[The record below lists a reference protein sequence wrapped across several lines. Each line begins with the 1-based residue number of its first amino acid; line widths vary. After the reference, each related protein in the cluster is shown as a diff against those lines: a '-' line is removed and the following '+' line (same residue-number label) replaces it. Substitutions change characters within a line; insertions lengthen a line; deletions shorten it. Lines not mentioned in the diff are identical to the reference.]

1 MKYPFGIIS
10 DTHNHNFSSF
20 ATILPN
26 GLNSRL
32 DYTLAE
38 IQRAGEEVLKQGGD
52 TLFHTGDLFHVRGN
66 VCPSVQNPTK
76 ALFEE
81 LTEKGLNIILL
92 AGNHDLE
99 SESASDLHNASTILD
114 SINGVEVVSSRW
126 VYRSVCKVAMLPW
139 FESLDELRT
148 NVAELIAE
156 ISARGDLSSYEL
168 MLHAPLN
175 GVIPGMPDIG
185 LTPEEVM
192 EWGFKRVF
200 FGHYHNHKSFEDKVF
215 SVGATT
221 HQTWGDIGSLAGFLI
236 VGEDK
241 VTHHKTLAPNFVA
254 ITGEDFEDM
263 DAMLLMEKVV
273 DNFVRLDLGLV
284 SVETIEKCKKYL
296 MDMGARGVIVRAT
309 KKSEASRVDSLGTGA
324 TAGSVDSLEDAT
336 CKWIDSNLDGEE
348 DPDVIGQAKLIA
360 MNALSTVEE

>member
-1 MKYPFGIIS
+1 MKYPYGIIS

-20 ATILPN
+20 ATILEN

-38 IQRAGEEVLKQGGD
+38 IQRAGEEVLKQGGN

-76 ALFEE
+76 ALFEQ
-81 LTEKGLNIILL
+81 LTAKGLNIVLL

-114 SINGVEVVSSRW
+114 SIKGVTVVSEPIISPTNKL
-126 VYRSVCKVAMLPW
+126 VMIPW
-139 FESLDELRT
+139 FESLESLRDK
-148 NVAELIAE
+148 VEELIMTITPE
-156 ISARGDLSSYEL
+156 GIPSEYEL

-200 FGHYHNHKSFEDKVF
+200 FGHYHNHKNFKDKVF

-236 VGEDK
+236 VSEDK
-241 VTHHKTLAPNFVA
+241 VVHHKTLAPNFVA

-263 DAMLLMEKVV
+263 DTMLLMEKVV
-273 DNFVRLDLGLV
+273 DNFVRLDLGVV
-284 SVETIEKCKKYL
+284 SNEAIEKCKKYL
-296 MDMGARGVIVRAT
+296 LDMGARGVIVRAT
-309 KKSEASRVDSLGTGA
+309 KKTEASRVDSLGTGA

-336 CKWIDSNLDGEE
+336 CKWIDANLDGEE

>member
-1 MKYPFGIIS
+1 MKYPYGIIS

-32 DYTLAE
+32 EYTLAE
-38 IQRAGEEVLKQGGD
+38 IERAGLEVLKQGGD
-52 TLFHTGDLFHVRGN
+52 TLFHAGDLFHVRGS

-81 LTEKGLNIILL
+81 LGAKGLKIILL

-99 SESASDLHNASTILD
+99 SESSSELHNASTILD
-114 SINGVEVVSSRW
+114 ALPNVMSVARPTYVSGTDI
-126 VYRSVCKVAMLPW
+126 AMLPW
-139 FESLDELRT
+139 VDSVDELRVK
-148 NVAELIAE
+148 VAEFTAELSVIARLKKMDLI
-156 ISARGDLSSYEL
+156 
-168 MLHAPLN
+168 LHAPLN

-185 LTPEEVM
+185 LTPEEVK
-192 EWGFKRVF
+192 EWGFRRVF
-200 FGHYHNHKSFEDKVF
+200 FGHYHNHKNFDNKVF

-236 VGEDK
+236 VDEDK

-254 ITGEDFEDM
+254 ITGEDFETM
-263 DAMLLMEKVV
+263 DYMLLMEKVV
-273 DNFVRLDLGLV
+273 DNFVRLDLGVV
-284 SVETIEKCKKYL
+284 STEAIEKCKAYIMK
-296 MDMGARGVIVRAT
+296 MGARGVIVRAT

-324 TAGSVDSLEDAT
+324 TTGAIDSLEDAT
-336 CKWIDSNLDGEE
+336 CKWIDANLDGEE
-348 DPDVIGQAKLIA
+348 DPDVIGMAKMIS
-360 MNALSTVEE
+360 MNALSSVEE